1 MQYMVVEYMEIK
13 QLRKGSKATA
23 LVIHSRTQAELV
35 RPYRARSGGSN
46 GVLYVFMRFTVV
58 EVVATEK
65 GGYKSEVA
73 ISGIVF
79 E

>member
-1 MQYMVVEYMEIK
+1 M
-13 QLRKGSKATA
+13 
-23 LVIHSRTQAELV
+23 
-35 RPYRARSGGSN
+35 
-46 GVLYVFMRFTVV
+46 VV